1 METKL
6 QGLCVIAIT
15 PFQEN
20 GRLDEGSLRSLVDF
34 YIGRGVHGLTILGIM
49 GEAHKLLESE
59 RQRVLDIVMEQAAG
73 RVPVVAGCTANSTHV
88 AVHLAQKAEAAGAA
102 AVMVAPP
109 QNVKNEALLLE
120 HYTAIADSI
129 SIPIVLQ
136 DEPVTTG
143 VILAPDF
150 IARLADA
157 VPAIRYVKLEE
168 APTPLKVT
176 KILEKTDRLEIFGG
190 LGGGSFYEE
199 MARGASGIMTGFAF
213 PEILVAVYDL
223 FTSGRQEEA
232 RAHFYKHLPLI
243 RFEFQLGIGGVAIRK
258 ETFKLRGAIASSHV
272 RNPAPPLDMKT
283 MDEFKELIDYLG
295 IAL

>member
-6 QGLCVIAIT
+6 QGLCVIALT
-15 PFQEN
+15 PFKED
-20 GRLDEGSLRSLVDF
+20 GALDERSLRNLVDF

-59 RQRVLDIVMEQAAG
+59 RQRVLDIVMEQNAG
-73 RVPVVAGCTANSTHV
+73 RVPVVVGCTANSTHV
-88 AVHLAQKAEAAGAA
+88 AVHLAQKAEEAGAA

-120 HYTAIADSI
+120 HYTSIADSI

-143 VILAPDF
+143 VILTPDF
-150 IARLADA
+150 IARLANT
-157 VPAIRYVKLEE
+157 VPSIQYVKLEE
-168 APTPLKVT
+168 APTPVKIT

-213 PEILVAVYDL
+213 PEILVNVYDL
-223 FTSGRQEEA
+223 FTSGNQEEA
-232 RAHFYKHLPLI
+232 RSYFYKHLPLI

-258 ETFKLRGAIASSHV
+258 ETFKLRGAIGSSHV
-272 RNPAPPLDMKT
+272 RVPAAPLDLKT
-283 MDEFKELIDYLG
+283 MDEFKELVDYLG
-295 IAL
+295 VAL